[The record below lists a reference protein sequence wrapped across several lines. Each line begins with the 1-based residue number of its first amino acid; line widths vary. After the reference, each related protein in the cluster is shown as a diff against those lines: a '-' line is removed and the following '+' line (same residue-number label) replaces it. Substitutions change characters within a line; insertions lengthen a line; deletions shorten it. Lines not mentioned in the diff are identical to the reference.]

1 MQHEARTPVGRAIN
15 AVEETLIAAIL
26 GIMTLV
32 TFANVV
38 ARYVFNSN
46 ILWALETTSFLFAWL
61 VLLGASYCV
70 KITAHLGVD
79 A

>member
-1 MQHEARTPVGRAIN
+1 MHHKARTPAGRAIN

-26 GIMTLV
+26 GAMTLI

-46 ILWALETTSFLFAWL
+46 ILWALETT
-61 VLLGASYCV
+61 
-70 KITAHLGVD
+70 
-79 A
+79 